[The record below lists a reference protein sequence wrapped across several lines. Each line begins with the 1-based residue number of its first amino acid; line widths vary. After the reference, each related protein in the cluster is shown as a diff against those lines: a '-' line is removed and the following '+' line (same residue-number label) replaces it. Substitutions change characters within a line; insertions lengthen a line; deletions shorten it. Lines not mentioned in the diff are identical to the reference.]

1 MSRWIFLLGI
11 LVMSFRV
18 LAQADNSIG
27 ETFVLSI
34 TADNRASID
43 YLVENKAEYV
53 TIQAHSIENEAELFD
68 PVMWIV
74 DSQNLLIAYNDNFN
88 VDNFARIENLLLP
101 PDRYTIWIDS
111 FNGVSEGEVEV
122 QIEPVDPFNEISSV
136 NDDGTITIDVRLPED
151 AIYRYALEL
160 SENDIVTISVR
171 DTSGTLDPYL
181 SILENNSPLLSND
194 DHQSS
199 DLTLNRLDSRI
210 SEWHVLSDN
219 TYIIEVRDFL
229 GNAGEFELVIV
240 TTST

>member
-1 MSRWIFLLGI
+1 MARWIFLLGI

-18 LAQADNSIG
+18 LAQADNPIG

-43 YLVENKAEYV
+43 YVVENKAEYV
-53 TIQAHSIENEAELFD
+53 TIQAHSIEDEAELLD
-68 PVMWIV
+68 PVMWVV
-74 DSQNLLIAYNDNFN
+74 DSQNHLIAYNDNFSD
-88 VDNFARIENLLLP
+88 DNSTGVENLFLP

-122 QIEPVDPFNEISSV
+122 QIEPANPFNEVSSV
-136 NDDGTITIDVRLPED
+136 NDDGVITIDVRLPED
-151 AIYRYALEL
+151 AIYRYMLEL

-199 DLTLNRLDSRI
+199 DSTLNRLDSRI